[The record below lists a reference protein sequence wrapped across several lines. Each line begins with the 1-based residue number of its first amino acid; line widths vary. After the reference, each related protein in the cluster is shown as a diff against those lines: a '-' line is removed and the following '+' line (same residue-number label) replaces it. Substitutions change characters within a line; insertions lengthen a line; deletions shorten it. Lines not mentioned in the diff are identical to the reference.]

1 MRSKSEII
9 VLGHLY
15 RDMAAIEL
23 EHPHHP
29 EFERDQLVPTRVWA
43 TFRRERRESK
53 SERRARKQMRNG
65 RRALPSIPTLEQ
77 NVERR
82 VTNRKNNG

>member
-1 MRSKSEII
+1 MGD
-9 VLGHLY
+9 V
-15 RDMAAIEL
+15 
-23 EHPHHP
+23 
-29 EFERDQLVPTRVWA
+29 
-43 TFRRERRESK
+43 
-53 SERRARKQMRNG
+53 NG